1 MNIGL
6 ILVIATVVMGMI
18 LLLDKLVF
26 AKKRAG
32 KLPLVV
38 DISRSVFPVVLIV
51 LLIRS
56 FIGEPFRIPSGSM
69 MPTLLVGDF
78 IIVNK
83 FAYGLRLPVTN
94 TRILDT
100 GSPERGD
107 VAVFRYPVDNKTDF
121 IKRIVAVPGDTVAY
135 RKKTLYINGEPQ
147 PVELIGPYEGEG
159 EGASHT
165 GSLHASENLTGV
177 RHEILVDERRPDFP
191 SPQCSTL
198 AHGPVTVPEG
208 NYFAVGDNR
217 DNSNDSRCWGFVPD
231 DNLVGKATYIWLS
244 WDPKRGGM
252 PIIDWINWGRIGNAI
267 D

>member
-1 MNIGL
+1 MAMNIGL
-6 ILVIATVVMGMI
+6 ILVIATVVMGVI

-26 AKKRAG
+26 ARKRTG

-78 IIVNK
+78 ILVSK
-83 FAYGLRLPVTN
+83 FSYGLRLPVTN

-107 VAVFRYPVDNKTDF
+107 VAVFRYPVDDKTDF

-135 RKKTLYINGEPQ
+135 RNKTLYINGEPQ
-147 PVELIGPYEGEG
+147 PVELIGRYQG
-159 EGASHT
+159 T
-165 GSLHASENLTGV
+165 GSGQNQTGNLHASENLTGV
-177 RHEILVDERRPDFP
+177 RHEILREATLQWETTGTTATTAVAGGSCRMKIWWARRHT
-191 SPQCSTL
+191 SGCISIRKWTGCRL
-198 AHGPVTVPEG
+198 T
-208 NYFAVGDNR
+208 
-217 DNSNDSRCWGFVPD
+217 
-231 DNLVGKATYIWLS
+231 
-244 WDPKRGGM
+244 GGE
-252 PIIDWINWGRIGNAI
+252 
-267 D
+267 

>member
-1 MNIGL
+1 MAMNIGL
-6 ILVIATVVMGMI
+6 ILVIATVVMGVI

-26 AKKRAG
+26 ARKRSG

-56 FIGEPFRIPSGSM
+56 FIGEPFRI
-69 MPTLLVGDF
+69 
-78 IIVNK
+78 
-83 FAYGLRLPVTN
+83 
-94 TRILDT
+94 LDT

-107 VAVFRYPVDNKTDF
+107 VAVFRYPVDDKTDF

-135 RKKTLYINGEPQ
+135 RNKTLYINGEPQ
-147 PVELIGPYEGEG
+147 PVELIGRYQGTG
-159 EGASHT
+159 SGVNHT
-165 GSLHASENLTGV
+165 GTLHASENLTGV

-191 SPQCSTL
+191 SPQCSFL

-231 DNLVGKATYIWLS
+231 ENLVGKATYIWMHF
-244 WDPKRGGM
+244 DPEMDGM
-252 PIIDWINWGRIGNAI
+252 PINWGRIGNAI

>member
-1 MNIGL
+1 MAMNIGL
-6 ILVIATVVMGMI
+6 ILVIATVVMGVI

-26 AKKRAG
+26 AKKRTG

-78 IIVNK
+78 ILVSK
-83 FAYGLRLPVTN
+83 FSYGLRLPVTN

-107 VAVFRYPVDNKTDF
+107 VAVFRYPVDDKTDF

-135 RKKTLYINGEPQ
+135 RNKTLYINGEPQ
-147 PVELIGPYEGEG
+147 PVELIGRYQG
-159 EGASHT
+159 T
-165 GSLHASENLTGV
+165 GSGQNQTGNLHASENLTGV

-191 SPQCSTL
+191 SPQCDVL

-208 NYFAVGDNR
+208 SYFAMGDNR

-231 DNLVGKATYIWLS
+231 ENLVGKATYIWMHF
-244 WDPKRGGM
+244 DPEMDGM
-252 PIIDWINWGRIGNAI
+252 PINWGRIGNAI
-267 D
+267 N